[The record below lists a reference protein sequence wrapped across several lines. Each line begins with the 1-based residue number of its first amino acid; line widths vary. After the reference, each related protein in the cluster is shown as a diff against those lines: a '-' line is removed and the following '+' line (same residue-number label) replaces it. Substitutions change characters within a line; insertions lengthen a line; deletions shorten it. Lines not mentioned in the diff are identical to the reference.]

1 MRPLPEPVTSR
12 DSSTA
17 PSGGVCSRA
26 GAVILAGLSAKKDLR
41 LPVFLEFAFA
51 IGAIVVAASLFT
63 NAVEILGGRLNLGQG
78 AVGSVLAAVGTAL
91 PETMIPVVAI
101 LAAVFAG
108 RDPETAGEI
117 GIGAILGAPFMLATL
132 AMFVVGASALVF
144 RNRRE
149 HGAEIRCSEVA
160 ADEFPWCKAPGKSV
174 NIDADTIGRDI
185 AFFLIFFAVAA
196 GVGVV
201 DLLYPLK
208 ITLALLLVVAYAL
221 YVRRTLHS
229 GAALEEVP
237 ERLTF
242 WRRNSPPPSWAVVG
256 QGLIALTLIVVGAQI
271 FVDAVEHA
279 AGTAGLPAGLVAL
292 VLAPLATEL
301 PEKINSVIWVRDSKD
316 TLALGNIT
324 GAMVFQSTVPVTFGV
339 LFTPW
344 ELEPLSLFSVVLAL
358 VSGGFVYVVLR
369 RRKTL
374 QSWQLMLGGLFY
386 LAFLVGAFIAVV

>member
-1 MRPLPEPVTSR
+1 MRLLPEPVTSR
-12 DSSTA
+12 NSSTA
-17 PSGGVCSRA
+17 PSSVSSRA
-26 GAVILAGLSAKKDLR
+26 DAVILAGLLVRKDLP
-41 LPVFLEFAFA
+41 LPVYLEFALA
-51 IGAIVVAASLFT
+51 LGAIVVAASLFT
-63 NAVEILGGRLNLGQG
+63 NAVEILGGRLELGQG

-132 AMFVVGASALVF
+132 AMFVVGVSALVF
-144 RNRRE
+144 RGRRE
-149 HGAEIRCSEVA
+149 SGAELRCGEVA
-160 ADEFPWCKAPGKSV
+160 ADEFSWCKAPGKSV

-185 AFFLIFFAVAA
+185 AFFVIFFAAATAA
-196 GVGVV
+196 GVVE
-201 DLLYPLK
+201 LLYPLK
-208 ITLALLLVVAYAL
+208 VALAILLIIAYVL

-229 GAALEEVP
+229 GEALEEVP
-237 ERLTF
+237 ERLTL
-242 WRRNSPPPSWAVVG
+242 WRRDSPPPSWAVVG
-256 QGLIALTLIVVGAQI
+256 QALIALVLIVVGAQI

-279 AGTAGLPAGLVAL
+279 AGSVGLPAGLVAL

-339 LFTPW
+339 LFTRW

-358 VSGGFVYVVLR
+358 VSAGFIYFTLR

-374 QSWQLMLGGLFY
+374 QSWQLMLGGVFY
-386 LAFLVGAFIAVV
+386 IAFLAGAFIAIA